1 METREGFAPL
11 YPQHLDPEAFRR
23 VWNRVM
29 PDQKDSPIVLTPP
42 APRKPQP
49 KPPHPAPRPEAPS
62 LKELLEELRSALLQA
77 QLLARRTGGNRALLQ
92 LAAHRQQALRQLN
105 TAWFLTTGRRFQSH
119 TQPPPPSADLAQ
131 ALREQFL
138 WEQKWAR
145 DSLAAAEAAK
155 DPSLAEQLRELSY
168 GSQPRLR
175 TIRSLLERM

>member
-29 PDQKDSPIVLTPP
+29 PDQKDSPIVLAPPTPRKQPPNPSPP
-42 APRKPQP
+42 AAPP
-49 KPPHPAPRPEAPS
+49 KAPDLP
-62 LKELLEELRSALLQA
+62 ELLEELRSALLQA

-105 TAWFLTTGRRFQSH
+105 TAWFLTTGRRFRSH
-119 TQPPPPSADLAQ
+119 TQPVPPSGDLAQ

-145 DSLAAAEAAK
+145 DTLAAAEAAK
-155 DPSLAEQLRELSY
+155 DPSLAQQLRELSH

>member
-29 PDQKDSPIVLTPP
+29 PDQKDSPIVLAPPNSRKQPHPP
-42 APRKPQP
+42 AS
-49 KPPHPAPRPEAPS
+49 PAPKAPG
-62 LKELLEELRSALLQA
+62 LPELLEELRSALLQA

-92 LAAHRQQALRQLN
+92 LAAHRQQALRQLHA
-105 TAWFLTTGRRFQSH
+105 AWFLTTGRRFQSH
-119 TQPPPPSADLAQ
+119 TQPPPPPSDLAQ

-145 DSLAAAEAAK
+145 DTLSAAQAAK
-155 DPSLAEQLRELSY
+155 DPALAEQLRELSH

-175 TIRSLLERM
+175 TIRTLLERM